1 MKNKR
6 KYLKKERG
14 ITLIALVIT
23 IIVLLILAGVSIA
36 MVTGDNGI
44 LTQAA
49 KAKEETEKAQDKEK
63 IKLAVSEAIIYN
75 DGNTQLDSI
84 YLQKAINNQ
93 FGENQA
99 IVADNGDGTFTVEII
114 DNQKNYIVTSNDVEN
129 GIDWQTAMQTAK
141 APAEQIQ
148 ERNKNVIGIG
158 TDGKPVN
165 MDLWEYTLVK
175 ETYCLNSEYSLE
187 AVENSNW
194 DNVTSGY
201 LRKYY

>member
-1 MKNKR
+1 MKEKEENKI
-6 KYLKKERG
+6 KNKKERG

-114 DNQKNYIVTSNDVEN
+114 DNQKNYIVTSNDVED

-165 MDLWEYTLVK
+165 MDLW
-175 ETYCLNSEYSLE
+175 
-187 AVENSNW
+187 
-194 DNVTSGY
+194 
-201 LRKYY
+201 